1 MPIDKW
7 MKGRFPSGTICGANC
22 RFVNGGT
29 LLKEAYINI
38 LELEEFAPAR
48 EQLNHLLSSVVSPE
62 MEHAQH
68 GEMEERLKSDGTE
81 FLRAVLQG
89 ALDRRAGQEVKLESV
104 TGSDGIERTH
114 CRTGTERALMSV
126 FGEVVVTRNAYSQ
139 RGADSLCPL
148 DAELN
153 LPPDKYSHG
162 IRRCDA
168 EEATRVS
175 FDQSVANIARTTGG
189 NLPKLQAENLMVKMA
204 QDFDSF
210 YESRKA
216 TVAEKTADP
225 LVLTIDGKGIKMRKN
240 SLREATK
247 KAAEKGK
254 HKMKARLCKGEKR
267 NSKRISTVGSVYSA
281 EPHMRTPESIMDLE
295 DSLGKAPSARNKR
308 VFASIEK
315 DAGAVC
321 EELFQEALRRDPKKK
336 RPWVIPVDGAEHQLA
351 NIESCIEKYEIEDVT
366 PILDFVHVTE
376 YVWQAGHCFHPEGSE
391 KLEKWVGERLIKI
404 LHGKAVDVAAGIR
417 RSATKRKLSKIARKA
432 VDKCAD
438 YLLKYKEM
446 LKYDQYLER
455 GFPIA
460 TGVIEGACRHLVK
473 DRMDL
478 TGARW
483 GLKGAEAV
491 LKLRSLQSSGDFDAY
506 WEYHKKQELHRNHLD
521 LYAPSPLLQAA

>member
-1 MPIDKW
+1 
-7 MKGRFPSGTICGANC
+7 MKARLPSGTIYGANSK
-22 RFVNGGT
+22 FVNGGT

-38 LELEEFAPAR
+38 LELEEFSLAR
-48 EQLNHLLSSVVSPE
+48 EQLNRLLNSVVSPK
-62 MEHAQH
+62 MAHAQH
-68 GEMEERLKSDGTE
+68 GEMEERLKTDGTE

-114 CRTGTERALMSV
+114 CRMGTKRTLMSV

-139 RGADSLCPL
+139 RGVDRLCPL

-210 YESRKA
+210 YETRKA
-216 TVAEKTADP
+216 TVAEKTTDP
-225 LVLTIDGKGIKMRKN
+225 LVLTIDGKGIKMRKD
-240 SLREATK
+240 SLRGATK

-254 HKMKARLCKGEKR
+254 HKLKTRLCKGEKR
-267 NSKRISTVGSVYSA
+267 NSKRMSTVGSVHSV
-281 EPHMRTPESIMDLE
+281 EPHMRTPESIMGLE
-295 DSLGKAPSARNKR
+295 ESLGKPPSARNKR

-315 DAGAVC
+315 EAGAVC

-336 RPWVIPVDGAEHQLA
+336 RSWVIPVDGAEHQLA
-351 NIESCIEKYEIEDVT
+351 NIHSCIEKHGIEDVT
-366 PILDFVHVTE
+366 LVIDFVHVME
-376 YVWQAGHCFHPEGSE
+376 YVWKAGHCFHPEGSE
-391 KLEKWVGERLIKI
+391 ALEKWVGERLLKI
-404 LHGKAVDVAAGIR
+404 LHGKAVDVAAGMR
-417 RSATKRKLSKIARKA
+417 RSATKRKLSRSARKA

-446 LKYDQYLER
+446 LKYDLYLER
-455 GFPIA
+455 GYPIA
-460 TGVIEGACRHLVK
+460 TGVIEGACRHLIK

-483 GLKGAEAV
+483 GLEGAEAV
-491 LKLRSLQSSGDFDAY
+491 LQIRSLQSSGDFDNY
-506 WEYHKKQELHRNHLD
+506 WEYHRKQELHRNHLEH
-521 LYAPSPLLQAA
+521 YAESPQRLQAA